1 MKHQPLN
8 LTAFRNFKRVI
19 PRELVGVFQ
28 RYFMLNMFDG
38 AFTAFGIVAGNY
50 FLHVTNLQAIV
61 GSLFGSAVAFT
72 ASGALAAYEAE
83 TTAEETEMG
92 GNPGVNLRDEDP
104 FVGVIREAEGRK
116 KARSAVICAVI
127 AHASSALPS
136 LLIAA
141 IPFFFFPIL
150 QAFVYSLC
158 LLTLTVFIFGTY
170 VGFTKKRN
178 GLIYGLR
185 YAVVVVAIVIICR
198 LLGVEGG

>member
-1 MKHQPLN
+1 MKTQTPQS
-8 LTAFRNFKRVI
+8 TVFRNFKRVL
-19 PRELVGVFQ
+19 PSDLVSVFQ

-72 ASGALAAYEAE
+72 MSGALAAYETE
-83 TTAEETEMG
+83 TTAEESEMENNCG
-92 GNPGVNLRDEDP
+92 PNLRDEDP
-104 FVGVIREAEGRK
+104 FLSDIRDAEGRK

-127 AHASSALPS
+127 AHACSPLPS

-141 IPFFFFPIL
+141 IPFFLFPIL

-158 LLTLTVFIFGTY
+158 LLTLCVFLFGAY
-170 VGFTKKRN
+170 VGFSKKKN
-178 GLIYGLR
+178 VLIYGVR
-185 YAVVVVAIVIICR
+185 YAIVVVAIVIVCR
-198 LLGVEGG
+198 LLGINSG

>member
-1 MKHQPLN
+1 MLG
-8 LTAFRNFKRVI
+8 L
-19 PRELVGVFQ
+19 FQ

-72 ASGALAAYEAE
+72 ISGALAAYEAE
-83 TTAEETEMG
+83 TTAEESETG
-92 GNPGVNLRDEDP
+92 GNCGVNLRDEDP
-104 FVGVIREAEGRK
+104 FLGVIREAEGRK

-127 AHASSALPS
+127 AHAISALPS
-136 LLIAA
+136 LLVAA

-158 LLTLTVFIFGTY
+158 LLTLCVFLFGTY
-170 VGFTKKRN
+170 IGLSKKRN
-178 GLIYGLR
+178 VLIYGLR
-185 YAVVVVAIVIICR
+185 YVIVVGAIVIVCL
-198 LLGVEGG
+198 LLGIRSG